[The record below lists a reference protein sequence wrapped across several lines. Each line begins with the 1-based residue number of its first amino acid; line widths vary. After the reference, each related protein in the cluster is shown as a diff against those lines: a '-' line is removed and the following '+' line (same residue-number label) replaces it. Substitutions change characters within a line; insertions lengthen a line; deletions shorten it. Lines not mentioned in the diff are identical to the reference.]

1 MTSSVRTPAPAGYI
15 LFLDTS
21 DFQEGGH
28 SPGDAVPCKHAF
40 GCITVSRI
48 QYGNLQINE
57 DYICVILCWLA
68 FQILVHQAKLAC
80 RRSWLGAVC
89 VFLFYSWDMRKRELG
104 TAHTGPG
111 KRLTKLS
118 NRHCRRF
125 HTGKRRQVHV
135 QALHFCIEHTTS
147 CLSWF
152 QVIFELTA
160 INSS

>member
-57 DYICVILCWLA
+57 DYICVILC
-68 FQILVHQAKLAC
+68 
-80 RRSWLGAVC
+80 
-89 VFLFYSWDMRKRELG
+89 
-104 TAHTGPG
+104 
-111 KRLTKLS
+111 
-118 NRHCRRF
+118 
-125 HTGKRRQVHV
+125 
-135 QALHFCIEHTTS
+135 
-147 CLSWF
+147 
-152 QVIFELTA
+152 
-160 INSS
+160 